1 MATRILSVVV
11 TVLYLVGSAT
21 LVQGQGGFDVLDF
34 INPFIGTDNG
44 GHVHPG
50 ATLPFGMV
58 KASADVYGENQGGFS
73 SDNSTI
79 IGFSHMHDSGTGGS
93 PSLGLFPIFPQSGC
107 PDDDLNRCEW
117 AYLDRRVER
126 IYGSAKASPGYFAV
140 TLNTSIQGEV
150 TVTNHTALYRFTFPN
165 DPVPQNGFGS
175 IGNSTIPLSPVLLI
189 DVIDLPRSRSDGN
202 ITVDAATGRITG
214 NGTFNPS
221 FGIGN
226 YKAYFCAEFLGA
238 EVRDTGL
245 FKNNRA
251 GTEPKSQRV
260 VADGT
265 NGDNDG
271 DTVLPVGAFVQ
282 FNKPDSNNQIFVRVG
297 MSFISTEKAC
307 QNAEKEIPSYDFE
320 GVQSSAED
328 AWRKKLSP
336 VSIDATGVSNSLQTT
351 FWSGLYRTFLSP
363 QDYTGENPLWES
375 DEPYYDSYYCM
386 WDSYR
391 SIHPLLTIMDPLSQ
405 TLMVR
410 SLIDIYVHE
419 GWLPDCRM
427 SLCKGFT
434 QGGSNADVVLADSF
448 LKNISDGIDWKLGY
462 EAVVKDAEV
471 EPLNWGVEGRGGL
484 KSWKD
489 KKYIPTDDY
498 DPYGVGPFTR
508 SISRTVEYAYNDFT
522 IALIAR
528 ALGNIADFEK
538 YLERS
543 TYWKNMYKAD
553 QTSFINETNT
563 GFVGFLQP
571 RYLNGTFGFQDPIF
585 CSSLLNFTSCYLNAK
600 GHETYEGSAWLY
612 TFYVPQDMATLITT
626 LGGPQEFTRRL
637 QYLHYTYNLLYIGD
651 EQAFLTVF
659 LGHYSGRPGVSADLA
674 HFYIPAQFNDSIVGI
689 PGNDDSGAMGSFS
702 SFTLLGFFPVAGQD
716 VYLIIAPFFPEVNIT
731 SPVTGS
737 VATVRNIGFD
747 PSYRARYIQRARLDG
762 QEYSRNWIGHRF
774 FLEGGLLELELG
786 DAESDW
792 GTRPED
798 LPPSA
803 STSFGSGGSGGS
815 LKRSADELKVR
826 GGMQGMGAFAS

>member
-1 MATRILSVVV
+1 MRGRTTMAARGFSVVV
-11 TVLYLVGSAT
+11 AAIYLVCAAT
-21 LVQGQGGFDVLDF
+21 RVQGQGVSDTGFDVFDF

-58 KASADVYGENQGGFS
+58 KASADVYGENQGGFA

-79 IGFSHMHDSGTGGS
+79 IGFSHTHDSGTGGG
-93 PSLGLFPIFPQSGC
+93 PSLGLFPIFPQSDC

-117 AYLDRRVER
+117 AYLDRRVRR
-126 IYGSAKASPGYFAV
+126 INGTAKATPGYFAV

-150 TVTNHTALYRFTFPN
+150 TVTNHTALYRFTFPD

-175 IGNSTIPLSPVLLI
+175 IGSSTIPLSPVLLL
-189 DVIDLPRSRSDGN
+189 DLIDLPRSRSNGT
-202 ITVDAATGRITG
+202 ITVDPTSGQISG
-214 NGTFNPS
+214 FGTFNPS
-221 FGIGN
+221 FGIGSYN
-226 YKAYFCAEFLGA
+226 AYVCADFRGA
-238 EVRDTGL
+238 ELRDTGL

-251 GTEPKSQRV
+251 GNDPKSQSV
-260 VADGT
+260 VKDGV
-265 NGDNDG
+265 NGDGSDGG
-271 DTVLPVGAFVQ
+271 DTQLPVGAFVQ

-307 QNAEKEIPSYDFE
+307 QNAKKEIPSFDFE
-320 GVQSSAED
+320 AVQTSAED

-336 VSIDATGVSNSLQTT
+336 ITIDATGVNNSLQTT

-363 QDYTGENPLWES
+363 QDYTGENPLWDS
-375 DEPYYDSYYCM
+375 DEPYYDSYYCI
-386 WDSYR
+386 WDSFR
-391 SIHPLLTIMDPLSQ
+391 SIHPLLTITDPQSQ
-405 TLMVR
+405 TLMIR

-419 GWLPDCRM
+419 GYLPDCRM

-434 QGGSNADVVLADSF
+434 QGGSNADVVLTDSF
-448 LKNISDGIDWKLGY
+448 LKNITDGIDWQKGY

-471 EPLNWGVEGRGGL
+471 EPLNWAVEGRGGL
-484 KSWKD
+484 KSWKEL
-489 KKYIPTDDY
+489 KYIPTDDY

-508 SISRTVEYAYNDFT
+508 SISRTV
-522 IALIAR
+522 
-528 ALGNIADFEK
+528 
-538 YLERS
+538 
-543 TYWKNMYKAD
+543 
-553 QTSFINETNT
+553 SFINETNT

-571 RYLNGTFGFQDPIF
+571 RFLNGTFGFQDPIF

-626 LGGPQEFTRRL
+626 LGGPEAFTRRL

-659 LGHYSGRPGVSADLA
+659 LGHYSGRPGVSSDLA
-674 HFYIPAQFNDSIVGI
+674 HFYIPAQFNDSIIGI

-702 SFTLLGFFPVAGQD
+702 TFSMLGFFPVAGQD
-716 VYLIIAPFFPEVNIT
+716 VYLIIPPFFPEINVT
-731 SPVTGS
+731 SPVTGK

-747 PSYRARYIQRARLDG
+747 PSYRARYVQRARLDG
-762 QEYSRNWIGHRF
+762 QNYTRNWIGHRF

-786 DAESDW
+786 ERESDW
-792 GTRPED
+792 GTRPEG

-803 STSFGSGGSGGS
+803 STSA

-826 GGMQGMGAFAS
+826 SGMQEFGSFGL

>member
-1 MATRILSVVV
+1 M
-11 TVLYLVGSAT
+11 
-21 LVQGQGGFDVLDF
+21 
-34 INPFIGTDNG
+34 
-44 GHVHPG
+44 
-50 ATLPFGMV
+50 
-58 KASADVYGENQGGFS
+58 
-73 SDNSTI
+73 
-79 IGFSHMHDSGTGGS
+79 
-93 PSLGLFPIFPQSGC
+93 
-107 PDDDLNRCEW
+107 
-117 AYLDRRVER
+117 
-126 IYGSAKASPGYFAV
+126 
-140 TLNTSIQGEV
+140 

-375 DEPYYDSYYCM
+375 DEPYYDSYYCI

-427 SLCKGFT
+427 
-434 QGGSNADVVLADSF
+434 
-448 LKNISDGIDWKLGY
+448 
-462 EAVVKDAEV
+462 
-471 EPLNWGVEGRGGL
+471 R
-484 KSWKD
+484 
-489 KKYIPTDDY
+489 
-498 DPYGVGPFTR
+498 
-508 SISRTVEYAYNDFT
+508 
-522 IALIAR
+522 
-528 ALGNIADFEK
+528 
-538 YLERS
+538 
-543 TYWKNMYKAD
+543 
-553 QTSFINETNT
+553 
-563 GFVGFLQP
+563 
-571 RYLNGTFGFQDPIF
+571 
-585 CSSLLNFTSCYLNAK
+585 
-600 GHETYEGSAWLY
+600 
-612 TFYVPQDMATLITT
+612 
-626 LGGPQEFTRRL
+626 
-637 QYLHYTYNLLYIGD
+637 
-651 EQAFLTVF
+651 
-659 LGHYSGRPGVSADLA
+659 
-674 HFYIPAQFNDSIVGI
+674 
-689 PGNDDSGAMGSFS
+689 
-702 SFTLLGFFPVAGQD
+702 
-716 VYLIIAPFFPEVNIT
+716 
-731 SPVTGS
+731 
-737 VATVRNIGFD
+737 
-747 PSYRARYIQRARLDG
+747 
-762 QEYSRNWIGHRF
+762 
-774 FLEGGLLELELG
+774 
-786 DAESDW
+786 
-792 GTRPED
+792 
-798 LPPSA
+798 
-803 STSFGSGGSGGS
+803 
-815 LKRSADELKVR
+815 
-826 GGMQGMGAFAS
+826 